1 MCVCVCASLCLAHT
15 LDWVG
20 RTVRFIGSCYE
31 LNVPTA
37 MLFRWVFL
45 PLARARA
52 HTNFSL
58 FSRMRRHCYVSCRFR
73 YILLSLDKKIP
84 IYFQFSFC
92 GMEPRRQA
100 FGPSVSSRGG
110 GLRMRTTHVC
120 KKENDLFEVINKTNK
135 GCPQSKGG
143 EMNQHQN
150 GGLSKSNNTKQD
162 YTRGQGITGEN
173 NQRQV

>member
-45 PLARARA
+45 PLARA

-73 YILLSLDKKIP
+73 YILLSLDKKDSDLLPVFILRDGTTST
-84 IYFQFSFC
+84 SF
-92 GMEPRRQA
+92 
-100 FGPSVSSRGG
+100 PSVSSRGG

-150 GGLSKSNNTKQD
+150 GGLSKSKNTKQD